1 MICMVKLPTLSL
13 LVVGQKI
20 VRKASLNRM
29 KEVSELADE
38 D

>member
-1 MICMVKLPTLSL
+1 MVKLPTLSL
-13 LVVGQKI
+13 LVVGQEI